1 MMAQRIALPLT
12 ATVACMLGIS
22 CGGDGDAG
30 VGPAPVA
37 TVEISPPEA
46 TIAPTSTVQLNAT
59 PKDAAG
65 TTLTDR
71 SVAWSTSDPAVAT
84 VSETG
89 LVTGV
94 AEGQAVIT
102 AASES
107 KSATAAVTVQ
117 TPTASVEV
125 VPASATILNGSNLQ
139 LAATVKDAA
148 NNPLSNRTVTWSS
161 EPASVAVVSSSGSVT
176 GLIPGT
182 ATITASA
189 EGKSGTAAI
198 TVAVLDVGGRWTY
211 SETLSDPAL
220 ALTCTNTGTF
230 EIAQTGVTFSGTAD
244 QTGECLEQ
252 GEPIDNSGTFEITLG
267 AVDNTTIRFTEPGD
281 VTCVYQGSLVDNP
294 PTTGSGTVSC
304 TGLLGLFG
312 PNINAT
318 GNWQMTREE

>member
-1 MMAQRIALPLT
+1 
-12 ATVACMLGIS
+12 
-22 CGGDGDAG
+22 
-30 VGPAPVA
+30 VA

-46 TIAPTSTVQLNAT
+46 TIAPATTVQLNAT

-65 TTLTDR
+65 ATLTDR
-71 SVAWSTSDPAVAT
+71 SVAWSTSDPAVVT
-84 VSETG
+84 VSESG
-89 LVTGV
+89 LVMGV

-102 AASES
+102 AVSES

-117 TPTASVEV
+117 TPIASVEV

-161 EPASVAVVSSSGSVT
+161 DPASVAVVNSSGTVT
-176 GLIPGT
+176 GLLLGT

-189 EGKSGTAAI
+189 EGKSGTATI
-198 TVAVLDVGGRWTY
+198 TVAVLDVGGRWAF
-211 SETLSDPAL
+211 SETLSDPAI
-220 ALTCTNTGTF
+220 ALTCTNTSRVELT
-230 EIAQTGVTFSGTAD
+230 QTGVTFSGTSD

-267 AVDNTTIRFTEPGD
+267 AVENTTIRFREPGD
-281 VTCVYQGSLVDNP
+281 VTCVYQGSLVENP
-294 PTTGSGTVSC
+294 PTTASGTVSC

-312 PNINAT
+312 PTIDAT
-318 GNWQMTREE
+318 GTWQMTRE